1 MLPRTEALVLCL
13 VPRGS
18 SNRKATSALGVTN
31 HYKDQIGLMC
41 AKVKKISSP
50 SLISVK
56 SFSNMKELSQ
66 ILM

>member
-18 SNRKATSALGVTN
+18 RKATSALGVTN